1 MNCCL
6 VLLDSTLDMSL
17 VWLLYLSEVSL
28 IVNSFTISVY
38 GSSLNYLFFVFILF
52 LSFFLSVC
60 LVDVITRTVKEMEQ
74 KKIGFHELPNTE
86 IVESGTRLRS
96 REIEQPYQT
105 LIVGFI

>member
-38 GSSLNYLFFVFILF
+38 GSPLNYLFFVFILF

-60 LVDVITRTVKEMEQ
+60 LVDVMSVKEMEQ